1 MSDLLHPEYM
11 WINLEDIPDDIQ
23 EEFHISEFAVNGRVM
38 MEVVKGLY
46 GLPQA
51 GFLAQKAL
59 ELHLAQDGYYQ
70 TENTSCLF
78 KHASNG
84 NKFTLVVDDF
94 LVKIKSDGAANHLI
108 TALQKKYTIT
118 IDYKASKYI
127 GINTTWHMALRR
139 RSTCGT

>member
-1 MSDLLHPEYM
+1 
-11 WINLEDIPDDIQ
+11 
-23 EEFHISEFAVNGRVM
+23 

-59 ELHLAQDGYYQ
+59 ELHLAQDGYHQ

-78 KHASNG
+78 THATNG

-94 LVKIKSDGAANHLI
+94 LVKIKGDAAAQHLI

-127 GINTTWHMALRR
+127 GINTTWHYDGG
-139 RSTCGT
+139 STSCRTR